1 MRRLATEFDQV
12 EKIFTALRVSM
23 EDDALIKGSRFLRSK
38 SALIPVID
46 YLLQNARWS
55 GPKNKQESTSL
66 RQFLYMA
73 FFTRLF
79 PAPDS
84 PLDQIHD
91 AILWAKGAHQGVF
104 PISEVSRVI
113 IGREKKGTYEFREEY
128 LADHDLILNIVQGG
142 VKETSRMPLGAWNG
156 TIFSRK
162 SS

>member
-1 MRRLATEFDQV
+1 MTLRIPDMEDRFARLLNELNGGGRFDFDTDFVIKTTFVVFGQKAQYDYRKLSNDCYLRRLANEFDQV
-12 EKIFTALRVSM
+12 EKIFTALRVWM

-79 PAPDS
+79 SRAGQSVGSDS
-84 PLDQIHD
+84 
-91 AILWAKGAHQGVF
+91 
-104 PISEVSRVI
+104 
-113 IGREKKGTYEFREEY
+113 
-128 LADHDLILNIVQGG
+128 
-142 VKETSRMPLGAWNG
+142 
-156 TIFSRK
+156 
-162 SS
+162 